1 MPEQKKRKMKKQK
14 VKYELSCGAI
24 IFHISKDQPNYLLVK
39 YPTYWG
45 FVKGL
50 VEPGETEEQT
60 AFRETLEEVGITDL
74 VFIPHFRETQQ
85 WFYRLKGQLRRKEAV
100 FLLAKT
106 KTWNVK
112 ISHEHENFKWC
123 TYDEALKLIRVKGVR
138 QLLTRAHNFLQKI
151 LRQKNLKDFF

>member
-1 MPEQKKRKMKKQK
+1 MERKRKRRKT
-14 VKYELSCGAI
+14 KYELSCGAV
-24 IFHISKDQPNYLLVK
+24 IFHISKGQPNYLLVK

-45 FVKGL
+45 LVKGL

-60 AFRETLEEVGITDL
+60 AFRESLEEVGITDL

-85 WFYRLKGQLRRKEAV
+85 WFYRLKGQLVRKEAV

-106 KTWNVK
+106 ETWNVR

-123 TYDEALKLIRVKGVR
+123 TYEEAMKIIRVKGVKE
-138 QLLTRAHNFLQKI
+138 LLTRANDFLMKI
-151 LRQKNLKDFF
+151 LKQRNLKDFF

>member
-1 MPEQKKRKMKKQK
+1 MQKKGKKRKGKT
-14 VKYELSCGAI
+14 KYELSCGAI
-24 IFHISKDQPNYLLVK
+24 IFHMHKGEPQYLLVK

-60 AFRETLEEVGITDL
+60 AFREALEEVGITDL
-74 VFIPHFRETQQ
+74 KFIPHFRETQQ
-85 WFYRLKGQLRRKEAV
+85 WFYRLKGRLIRKEAV

-106 KTWNVK
+106 ETWNVK

-123 TYDEALKLIRVKGVR
+123 TYEQALKLIRVKGVR
-138 QLLTRAHNFLQKI
+138 ELLGRAHIFLMKI
-151 LRQKNLKDFF
+151 LKQKGLKDFF